1 MMSENILYYGDNLDI
16 LRKYIKDETVDLIYL
31 DPPFNSNKDYNVIF
45 REPTGERSEAQMKA
59 FKDTWHWNG
68 ASSKFYFDIVQAGGR
83 PSQVLQGFQTF
94 LGDCGLLAY
103 LSYMAIRLIEL
114 RRVLKSTGSIYLHC
128 DPTASHYLK
137 ILMDAIFGPENFRNE
152 IAWRRSRGASDTSSQ
167 QFPRNHD
174 NLLVYSKGM
183 NQQYFKIFK
192 PYSKNTLSMYKYDDG
207 DGRGVYRLQEMG
219 NYGKKTIDMMRKQN
233 LIVETDRLNF
243 KQHLSEKPG
252 VVVDDMWEDINPLC
266 YASAKERTGYPTQKP
281 EALLKRIIEA
291 SSKEGDLVL
300 DPFAGSGTTLAV
312 AQKMNRRWIGID
324 VTHLA
329 VATIKRRISQ
339 NFYHIIG
346 EPTDLSGA
354 KDLAARDPYQFQ
366 WWVLGLVGACPTER
380 KKGSDKGIDGRLY
393 FKEGPG
399 KDAKTGQILF
409 SVKSG
414 SVDVTQV
421 RDLRGV
427 VEREGAEMGVFICLQ
442 EPTQPMLAEAASAGF
457 YKTAWKEYP
466 KLQIISVEEL
476 LTDRNID
483 IPMIELIRR

>member
-1 MMSENILYYGDNLDI
+1 VPENKLYFGDNLEI
-16 LRKYIKDETVDLIYL
+16 LRQYIKDETVDLIYL
-31 DPPFNSNKDYNVIF
+31 DPPFCTGQNFGAYKDSWKWDQVVEQTLQNFLSKQDIL
-45 REPTGERSEAQMKA
+45 AQL
-59 FKDTWHWNG
+59 
-68 ASSKFYFDIVQAGGR
+68 
-83 PSQVLQGFQTF
+83 LQG
-94 LGDCGLLAY
+94 LHALRGKNPLM
-103 LSYMAIRLIEL
+103 SYMLFMLPRLIEL

-329 VATIKRRISQ
+329 IATIKRRISQ
-339 NFYHIIG
+339 NFYQIIG
-346 EPTDLSGA
+346 EFVDLNTIQE
-354 KDLAARDPYQFQ
+354 DY
-366 WWVLGLVGACPTER
+366 V
-380 KKGSDKGIDGRLY
+380 
-393 FKEGPG
+393 
-399 KDAKTGQILF
+399 DAKRHL
-409 SVKSG
+409 
-414 SVDVTQV
+414 
-421 RDLRGV
+421 
-427 VEREGAEMGVFICLQ
+427 
-442 EPTQPMLAEAASAGF
+442 
-457 YKTAWKEYP
+457 
-466 KLQIISVEEL
+466 
-476 LTDRNID
+476 
-483 IPMIELIRR
+483 